1 MPEKIQRQKTKMITK
16 SKVLLPSMIVIMIL
30 SGFLVYDYGIVRVLE
45 KTDEMKDQYN
55 TKIKM
60 INKYKDLI
68 AQKPLVEKQIADLK
82 EAGKRQEAK
91 MMTAQ
96 TIAIA
101 QANLQDTVKGIIT
114 GRNGVINSERAEK
127 PEDSGKFKMISV
139 TLDTVFPD
147 IRMLSE
153 ALVAI
158 ETQTPYLVIQEL
170 DMRVRN
176 YTDPRE
182 LVVKLKVAALT
193 GR

>member
-1 MPEKIQRQKTKMITK
+1 MPEKTQRQKTKMITK

>member
-1 MPEKIQRQKTKMITK
+1 MITK